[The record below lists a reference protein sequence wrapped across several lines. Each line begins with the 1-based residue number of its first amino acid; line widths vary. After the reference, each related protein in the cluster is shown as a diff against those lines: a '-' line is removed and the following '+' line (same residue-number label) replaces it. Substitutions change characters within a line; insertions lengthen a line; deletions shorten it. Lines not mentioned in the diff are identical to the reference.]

1 MFTKKKIALFA
12 IHNLENSFFFHII
25 YACLPWEKNNIIFES
40 QCREEGNIFFIGY
53 RIYYS
58 RRIDQNA
65 KCYNAKKE
73 RKKHISRKKSEIKSQ
88 KVAYKTIRYRKM
100 GNTMYSLGSVSRVKL
115 KRFFFSE
122 SLSESGSSLWCVV
135 WKNLK
140 NDRLKIYQRK
150 SDDILRGKIP
160 GKTMEKRWSEKGE
173 AFPLNV
179 YWVFRKS
186 LFLYSY
192 FALYMNEK
200 TFRFFT

>member
-1 MFTKKKIALFA
+1 MNHSAERKAIFSLSDIAY
-12 IHNLENSFFFHII
+12 II
-25 YACLPWEKNNIIFES
+25 PGVSTRMQNVIMLKRSGKSIFPEK
-40 QCREEGNIFFIGY
+40 
-53 RIYYS
+53 S
-58 RRIDQNA
+58 RRS
-65 KCYNAKKE
+65 KVKKWPTKLSDTE
-73 RKKHISRKKSEIKSQ
+73 
-88 KVAYKTIRYRKM
+88 KM

-160 GKTMEKRWSEKGE
+160 GKTMEKRRSEKGE